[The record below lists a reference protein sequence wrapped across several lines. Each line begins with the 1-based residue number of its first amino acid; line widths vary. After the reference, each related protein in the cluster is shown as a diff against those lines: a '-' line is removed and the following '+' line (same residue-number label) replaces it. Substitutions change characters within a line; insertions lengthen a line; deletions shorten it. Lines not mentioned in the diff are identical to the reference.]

1 MNEDSFLDSYME
13 SYIGGWTGDE
23 DRYYA
28 EDEAED
34 GYNDHENYDDWDDDT
49 PGDDD
54 SDYPDEVVQPDDWI
68 MDDGDFWRKPRPYK
82 HLGQTGAASRS
93 VSLYAPILYVN

>member
-23 DRYYA
+23 DRYYCEEQDDEDPDCSYEAAA
-28 EDEAED
+28 EESM
-34 GYNDHENYDDWDDDT
+34 DWDDDT

-54 SDYPDEVVQPDDWI
+54 ADYPEEGVQPDDWI
-68 MDDGDFWRKPRPYK
+68 MDDGDF
-82 HLGQTGAASRS
+82 
-93 VSLYAPILYVN
+93 

>member
-1 MNEDSFLDSYME
+1 MDFEHSARTKDLLARLSAFMDSHVFPN
-13 SYIGGWTGDE
+13 E

-54 SDYPDEVVQPDDWI
+54 GDYPDEVVQPDDWI
-68 MDDGDFWRKPRPYK
+68 MDDGDF
-82 HLGQTGAASRS
+82 
-93 VSLYAPILYVN
+93 

>member
-1 MNEDSFLDSYME
+1 LTVDDNRYILSSLLHITPLESLSMNEDSFLDSYME

-23 DRYYA
+23 EQYDEDPDCSYEAAA
-28 EDEAED
+28 EESM
-34 GYNDHENYDDWDDDT
+34 DWDDDT

-68 MDDGDFWRKPRPYK
+68 MDDGDF
-82 HLGQTGAASRS
+82 
-93 VSLYAPILYVN
+93 

>member
-23 DRYYA
+23 DRYYCEEQYDEDPDCSYEAAA
-28 EDEAED
+28 EESM
-34 GYNDHENYDDWDDDT
+34 DWDDDT

-54 SDYPDEVVQPDDWI
+54 GDYPDEGVQPDDWI
-68 MDDGDFWRKPRPYK
+68 MDDGDF
-82 HLGQTGAASRS
+82 
-93 VSLYAPILYVN
+93 

>member
-34 GYNDHENYDDWDDDT
+34 GYL
-49 PGDDD
+49 DDD
-54 SDYPDEVVQPDDWI
+54 SYEDTEEYWEEEDRAYDRRCREIDGEFDHDD
-68 MDDGDFWRKPRPYK
+68 F
-82 HLGQTGAASRS
+82 
-93 VSLYAPILYVN
+93 